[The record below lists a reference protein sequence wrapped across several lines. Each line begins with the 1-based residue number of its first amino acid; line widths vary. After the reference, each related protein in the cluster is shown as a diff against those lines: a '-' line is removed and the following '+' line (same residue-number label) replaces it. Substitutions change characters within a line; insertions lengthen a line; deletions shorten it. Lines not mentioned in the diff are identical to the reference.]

1 MKIIR
6 PAILLGGL
14 TCIAMLPVTGHAQLK
29 PFGASEVMRGCH
41 AYIAQ
46 TVDESFDQG
55 TCSGEVTVLM
65 QFGPRFGICPPVG
78 ATIGQGVRVV
88 VAYVDK
94 RPARLGDDFTA
105 LAIEALKE
113 AWPCKR

>member
-1 MKIIR
+1 MK
-6 PAILLGGL
+6 PSSLMLAAA
-14 TCIAMLPVTGHAQLK
+14 CIAMLPVTGLAELK

-94 RPARLGDDFTA
+94 RPARLRDDFTA